1 MLGTSQAAIYAAD
14 EYLNLQGVPEQIS
27 VSEQDLNR
35 IFLKYAM
42 NREALFRKKTGQ
54 RCRECIDG
62 GLLWNFGDC
71 ISDDSYRNPGSARFW
86 LPRRRRWNRG
96 FGASGSRRW
105 YPLFCKCLC
114 MTLLL
119 MAVTAGGYGW
129 AMQKGYALAGREELA
144 AWGLTC
150 AAVSAWILLFY
161 EVCRSSAAAI
171 LTLFAVNVV
180 FLFLA
185 GGIIPSVFLPELVQK
200 VGNMTVTTLWMDGI
214 RFIASG
220 GETGA
225 VPVLWKLA
233 AAALACFAL
242 ALAARKKEGLTDAE
256 AGVVV
261 LYVWNDAAAG
271 SLPPGVPP
279 VSSDLSIG
287 NGRAPSGGKTGF
299 RADRGGALSGN
310 GCVESGACRKTGIG
324 RELFIFLLSV
334 WDGGR
339 GKEGGYDRTGGVRL
353 PVSREIKRTA
363 GRGALYPCGPRAGV
377 AVHGGRENYIRKDIF

>member
-1 MLGTSQAAIYAAD
+1 MRTYMIYLLLTGKRLLRQLPYFLAGLAVMVLLVGMAAFSASKVLYGETSLKKIEVGVVLPEDDALSEKITKMIASLDSVESLCDFSYLEHDEAFQRMKSGELQAVFEVPSGMARDILAVFRELAESGSSMLGTSQAAIYAAN
-14 EYLNLQGVPEQIS
+14 ECLNIQGVPEQIP

-42 NREALFRKKTGQ
+42 NREALFRKKTVSAAGNVSTAVFYGISGIVFLMILTGIPAAPFLAPQ
-54 RCRECIDG
+54 TEALEQ
-62 GLLWNFGDC
+62 GL
-71 ISDDSYRNPGSARFW
+71 
-86 LPRRRRWNRG
+86 RRIG
-96 FGASGSRRW
+96 IRRW

-129 AMQKGYALAGREELA
+129 AVQKGYALAGREELA

-200 VGNMTVTTLWMDGI
+200 VGNMTVTALWIDGI

-220 GETGA
+220 EETGT

-242 ALAARKKEGLTDAE
+242 ALAA
-256 AGVVV
+256 
-261 LYVWNDAAAG
+261 
-271 SLPPGVPP
+271 
-279 VSSDLSIG
+279 
-287 NGRAPSGGKTGF
+287 GK
-299 RADRGGALSGN
+299 RRD
-310 GCVESGACRKTGIG
+310 
-324 RELFIFLLSV
+324 
-334 WDGGR
+334 
-339 GKEGGYDRTGGVRL
+339 
-353 PVSREIKRTA
+353 
-363 GRGALYPCGPRAGV
+363 
-377 AVHGGRENYIRKDIF
+377 

>member
-1 MLGTSQAAIYAAD
+1 M
-14 EYLNLQGVPEQIS
+14 PEQIP

-42 NREALFRKKTGQ
+42 NREALFRKKTVSAAGDVSTAVFYGISGIVFLMILTGIPAAPFLAPQ
-54 RCRECIDG
+54 TEALEQ
-62 GLLWNFGDC
+62 GL
-71 ISDDSYRNPGSARFW
+71 
-86 LPRRRRWNRG
+86 RRIG
-96 FGASGSRRW
+96 IRRW

-119 MAVTAGGYGW
+119 MAVTAGSYGW
-129 AMQKGYALAGREELA
+129 AVQKGYALAGREELA

-200 VGNMTVTTLWMDGI
+200 VGNMTVTALWMDGI

-220 GETGA
+220 EETGT

-242 ALAARKKEGLTDAE
+242 ALAA
-256 AGVVV
+256 
-261 LYVWNDAAAG
+261 
-271 SLPPGVPP
+271 
-279 VSSDLSIG
+279 
-287 NGRAPSGGKTGF
+287 GK
-299 RADRGGALSGN
+299 RRD
-310 GCVESGACRKTGIG
+310 
-324 RELFIFLLSV
+324 
-334 WDGGR
+334 
-339 GKEGGYDRTGGVRL
+339 
-353 PVSREIKRTA
+353 
-363 GRGALYPCGPRAGV
+363 
-377 AVHGGRENYIRKDIF
+377 

>member
-1 MLGTSQAAIYAAD
+1 MVLPEDDALSEKITKMIASLDSVESLCDFSYLEHDEAFQKMKSGELQAVFEVPSGMARGILDGTNQPATIWFPDESGLEGAVFRELAESGSSMLGTSQAAIYAAD
-14 EYLNLQGVPEQIS
+14 ECLNIQGVPEQIS

-42 NREALFRKKTGQ
+42 NREALFRKKTVSAAGNVSTAVFYGISGIVFLMILTGIPAAPFLAPQ
-54 RCRECIDG
+54 TEALEQ
-62 GLLWNFGDC
+62 GL
-71 ISDDSYRNPGSARFW
+71 
-86 LPRRRRWNRG
+86 RRIG
-96 FGASGSRRW
+96 IRRW

-129 AMQKGYALAGREELA
+129 AVQKGYALAGREELA

-200 VGNMTVTTLWMDGI
+200 VGNMTVTALWMDGI

-225 VPVLWKLA
+225 VSVLWKLA

-242 ALAARKKEGLTDAE
+242 ALAA
-256 AGVVV
+256 
-261 LYVWNDAAAG
+261 
-271 SLPPGVPP
+271 
-279 VSSDLSIG
+279 
-287 NGRAPSGGKTGF
+287 GK
-299 RADRGGALSGN
+299 RRN
-310 GCVESGACRKTGIG
+310 
-324 RELFIFLLSV
+324 
-334 WDGGR
+334 
-339 GKEGGYDRTGGVRL
+339 
-353 PVSREIKRTA
+353 
-363 GRGALYPCGPRAGV
+363 
-377 AVHGGRENYIRKDIF
+377 